1 MSSFFKTFWQTGL
14 PFGIL
19 MGIFYSF
26 QSGWKGGALAGLF
39 SGVLFG
45 LMMAGFVKF
54 QSRKFTQNR
63 PLSADEKL
71 IKEGSANH
79 QGTGGWIYLTDS
91 RLIFVSH
98 KINIKNE
105 ELSIPLSE
113 IVSIEKGRSLGIF
126 PNRLILN
133 LKNGRAEKFVFQD
146 AKNWIHQIES
156 LL

>member
-19 MGIFYSF
+19 MGLFYAF
-26 QSGWKGGALAGLF
+26 QYGWKEGAFLSLF

-45 LMMAGFVKF
+45 LLMASFVKF
-54 QSRKFTQNR
+54 QSRKFTKNR

-71 IKEGSANH
+71 VREGSANH
-79 QGTGGWIYLTDS
+79 QGNGGWIYLTDS
-91 RLIFVSH
+91 RLFFVSH

-113 IVSIEKGRSLGIF
+113 IVSVEKGRSLGVF
-126 PNRLILN
+126 PNQLILN
-133 LKNGRAEKFVFQD
+133 LKNGRAEKFVVQD
-146 AKNWIHQIES
+146 ARSWIAQIES